1 MTITFRTAGPWGA
14 GQGYNLTNVQVD
26 FNFWDHEQR
35 ITAIEENPP
44 VAVPPSN
51 MTVNGSQWT
60 IYYPDG
66 LTFGPFTLPQ
76 ANFRPSVGGA
86 LDVPTDGVYVVTN
99 ADSNRY
105 WRYDGD
111 GDVTIELPPTAL
123 ADMEVSFR
131 QVGAGILQFPSST
144 DVTVNGYEG
153 FLNQTPGPGSVV
165 TCKFVED
172 GEWDLIG
179 RLAED
184 VTA

>member
-1 MTITFRTAGPWGA
+1 MTTYRRVKGS
-14 GQGYNLTNVQVD
+14 NLTADEVD
-26 FNFWDHEQR
+26 DNFEGHEDR
-35 ITAIEENPP
+35 IAAIEDAPL

-51 MTVNGSQWT
+51 MAVAGTQWT

-76 ANFRPSVGGA
+76 GNFRPAIVGT
-86 LDVPTDGVYVVTN
+86 LDAGTDGVYTVSGAV
-99 ADSNRY
+99 DFNRY
-105 WRYDGD
+105 WRYDSGSD
-111 GDVTIELPPTAL
+111 LTIELPVTAT

-131 QVGAGILQFPSST
+131 QVGAGPLIFPDST

-153 FLNQTPGPGSVV
+153 FLNQTAGPGSVV
-165 TCKFVED
+165 TCKFVEE
-172 GEWDLIG
+172 GVWDLIG